1 MFECDACGLI
11 FGGSDSCPAC
21 GSMISHDAAEVTNE
35 GQIQPKGPLPGLDML
50 RDSMDGLSGLEGA
63 SDPQTSSSSL
73 PFDIGGSAGGATS
86 LPFGVG
92 SPSRG
97 EVEAS
102 VTDGTQNDQP
112 VTQATQVEPEKPTAH
127 VEEPE
132 PTEPTESIEQSP
144 VEASPDPTSPEPVSP
159 EPASPKSDT
168 EVVLVAR
175 IISDVEQPAV
185 ATVQIQPSQSQA
197 APTSQVQATQTDAPT
212 PSQPQATQ
220 SDTAPAEQAQHTQ
233 TDAAPTAQAQ
243 AGDQDSQQFHGDTAA
258 EAGAADSWEQT
269 VSNVDQDVMLYEEDI
284 VYHDFGDELNVS
296 EVIVDF
302 DSLVD
307 PAEVSSSFDPSAIEG
322 GEPELL
328 PARALALSGLTDE
341 KQKELAHVGFAAFA
355 QSEWQKA
362 ADCFRQICTTRP
374 TDSAALNN
382 FGLALLQ
389 QALLTHEER
398 PSAHPAEEPHF
409 EAAVLALRQ
418 AAKANPEDVSIL
430 CNLAT
435 SLTSCYRHEAAIQV
449 YDAALNYDPNDLHSM
464 NGKAVSLIGVRRF
477 DDAISTL
484 REAIELAPDDA
495 IIYGNLQRVSP
506 MG

>member
-1 MFECDACGLI
+1 
-11 FGGSDSCPAC
+11 
-21 GSMISHDAAEVTNE
+21 MISHDAAEVTNE

-102 VTDGTQNDQP
+102 VTDGTQNGQP

-144 VEASPDPTSPEPVSP
+144 VEASPEPVSP

-197 APTSQVQATQTDAPT
+197 APTSQVQATQTDATT
-212 PSQPQATQ
+212 PSQPQAR
-220 SDTAPAEQAQHTQ
+220 
-233 TDAAPTAQAQ
+233 
-243 AGDQDSQQFHGDTAA
+243 DQDSQPLHGTTQA
-258 EAGAADSWEQT
+258 EAGAADAWEQT
-269 VSNVDQDVMLYEEDI
+269 VANVDQDVMLYEEDI

-362 ADCFRQICTTRP
+362 ADCFRQICATRP

-418 AAKANPEDVSIL
+418 AAKASPEDVSIL

-449 YDAALNYDPNDLHSM
+449 YDAALNYDRNDLHSM